1 MTASRVCCAFTHATV
16 SLLAFSFAGAVTI
29 GVDGVARGNDL
40 ERISTRDPAQTFRV
54 ASQASDGVLPSH
66 VPYTVW
72 SFGEMAYEQRRRF
85 GMAAR
90 RWGATEAFIWKTG
103 AIEGL
108 LLDHHEWKD
117 VWARLPRNVM
127 KSDIAR
133 YLVAY
138 EYGGLYADYDVAAVG
153 PLPEGDW
160 TLCLQVEH
168 TLKQWSGRLSSS
180 REKQYLQR
188 IAQYFFAVEP
198 HHDFFRLV
206 LDESLRRMRQLF
218 QENRTRWDDKTV
230 LWATG
235 PDVFTT
241 IYHEHFENDT
251 SVFLAERGALA
262 KHQHEGV
269 WKKGRDML
277 ASRRARRARRRSI

>member
-1 MTASRVCCAFTHATV
+1 MAVASRGAWRCGIEQQPARESG
-16 SLLAFSFAGAVTI
+16 SLPAEISRHCELHIVLPAVTA
-29 GVDGVARGNDL
+29 G
-40 ERISTRDPAQTFRV
+40 SQQSRV
-54 ASQASDGVLPSH
+54 AS
-66 VPYTVW
+66 PY
-72 SFGEMAYEQRRRF
+72 YRR
-85 GMAAR
+85 
-90 RWGATEAFIWKTG
+90 
-103 AIEGL
+103 GL
-108 LLDHHEWKD
+108 SGLSCF
-117 VWARLPRNVM
+117 RLPRNVM

-160 TLCLQVEH
+160 ALCLQVEH

-277 ASRRARRARRRSI
+277 VSRRARRARRRSI